1 MGSVFG
7 AVCALVIVLP
17 PMSFLLNW
25 CLKLLISFIIVFIT
39 FGCRTLSVF
48 IKNTVIFYFIS
59 FCFCGLMLFVW
70 FIFTPRGLYIKNAVV
85 YFNISPTVMIITTLI
100 CYFVIRLM
108 TVFIAKSDY
117 QSELCKVKII
127 HNGQSCEFYGKTD
140 TGNTLYEPFSNFPV
154 IVVNENAVCSV
165 VQEEFQ
171 KFLQDEYD
179 IITENKKY
187 RLIPFQSVSGR
198 GLLPAFLPDAVYI
211 NNTQCQQKIYIAV
224 CKNNIGNG
232 SIQAMI
238 NPEIVRL
245 VKEGI
250 HNDICKNIQ
259 HYFHH

>member
-1 MGSVFG
+1 MLKKVKA
-7 AVCALVIVLP
+7 AVCTV
-17 PMSFLLNW
+17 
-25 CLKLLISFIIVFIT
+25 
-39 FGCRTLSVF
+39 LSVLTISAAF
-48 IKNTVIFYFIS
+48 SGCGEEKKSSTVETKPQATEETIVQPTTAVPTTVPSTTDSPSEKQRRYNFLAIKQ
-59 FCFCGLMLFVW
+59 
-70 FIFTPRGLYIKNAVV
+70 
-85 YFNISPTVMIITTLI
+85 
-100 CYFVIRLM
+100 
-108 TVFIAKSDY
+108 KSDSIY
-117 QSELCKVKII
+117 TKL
-127 HNGQSCEFYGKTD
+127 D
-140 TGNTLYEPFSNFPV
+140 
-154 IVVNENAVCSV
+154 
-165 VQEEFQ
+165 
-171 KFLQDEYD
+171 D